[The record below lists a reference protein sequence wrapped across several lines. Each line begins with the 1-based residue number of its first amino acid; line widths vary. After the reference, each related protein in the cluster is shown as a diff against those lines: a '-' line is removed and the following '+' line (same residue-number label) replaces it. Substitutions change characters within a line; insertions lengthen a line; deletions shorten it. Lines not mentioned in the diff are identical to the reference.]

1 MIILEANHNVILVA
15 MSCLVALVAGF
26 TGLSLTRD
34 LSRKPVVQR
43 QISIALAAV
52 ALGGGI
58 WSMHFVAML
67 GLNLPILFY
76 YDAAIT
82 LVSALTAIIIVGAAL
97 VLLHFVERT
106 PLVISAAG
114 GLVGV
119 GILGMHYIGMAGL
132 QLCRAIYT
140 PFGIVFSSVVA
151 ICLCIFAFWVAYGRR
166 ENRNIFLGTICFAV
180 AVCAVHFL
188 AMAGTSFVEVPSLHE
203 FGPTMSNEV
212 LAIGVIISSFILFG
226 TFLWV
231 SVTYLVATPGGPNTV
246 IDDVSEPKIDARIAP
261 QQGLQ
266 IPCERDGARIFISP
280 ADVAFVRADGH
291 YTQVYTE
298 HDRLFCVW
306 PITEAAKRLVS
317 TGFLQ
322 THRSYLVNPTK
333 VSRFERAKDK
343 GRCIFAIDDLPSA
356 PVSRS
361 KLKPIQ
367 DALSAQPGVIRA
379 G

>member
-1 MIILEANHNVILVA
+1 MIIFEANHSVVLVA
-15 MSCLVALVAGF
+15 MSCVVALVAGF

-34 LSRKPVVQR
+34 LSRKPVLQR

-76 YDAAIT
+76 YDSAIT

-140 PFGIVFSSVVA
+140 PFGIVFSSIVA

-166 ENRNIFLGTICFAV
+166 ENRNIFLGTICFAF

-188 AMAGTSFVEVPSLHE
+188 AMAGTSFVEVPSLQE

-231 SVTYLVATPGGPNTV
+231 SVTYLVATPETPNMV
-246 IDDVSEPKIDARIAP
+246 IDDVLEPKYDARITP

-317 TGFLQ
+317 IGFLQ

-343 GRCIFAIDDLPSA
+343 GRCIFATDDLPSA

>member
-1 MIILEANHNVILVA
+1 METLQSNHDAFLVV
-15 MSCLVALVAGF
+15 MSCIVALIAGF

-34 LSRKPVVQR
+34 LSQKPVLQR
-43 QISIALAAV
+43 QISVALASV

-67 GLNLPILFY
+67 GLKLPVLYY

-82 LVSALTAIIIVGAAL
+82 LVSALTAILIVGAAL

-114 GLVGV
+114 SIVGV

-140 PFGIVFSSVVA
+140 PFGIVFSSIVA
-151 ICLCIFAFWVAYGRR
+151 ICLCIVAFWVAYGRR

-180 AVCAVHFL
+180 AVCSVHFL
-188 AMAGTSFVEVPSLHE
+188 AMAGTEFVAEPRLHE
-203 FGPTMSNEV
+203 FGPPMSNEV
-212 LAIGVIISSFILFG
+212 LALGVILSSFVIFG

-231 SVTYLVATPGGPNTV
+231 SVTYLVAHPSTLTADPEPSPVKATP
-246 IDDVSEPKIDARIAP
+246 
-261 QQGLQ
+261 QGLQ
-266 IPCERDGARIFISP
+266 IPCERDGTRIFVSP
-280 ADVAFVRADGH
+280 SDVALVRADGH
-291 YTQVYTE
+291 YTQIYTE
-298 HDRLFCVW
+298 QDRLFCVW
-306 PITEAAKRLVS
+306 PITEATKRLVT

-333 VSRFERAKDK
+333 VSRFERQKDK
-343 GRCIFAIDDLPSA
+343 GRCIFAMEDLPPV

-361 KLKPIQ
+361 KLKLIQ
-367 DALSAQPGVIRA
+367 DALGARPGAVHA
-379 G
+379 S